1 VRIRS
6 SETAQRPLS
15 QLRQVAAHWGWSD
28 LQRFT
33 HKLPADERFPEKL
46 VTWYESCICEGS
58 RRDLFLQI
66 NEYPIG
72 QKVVYS
78 AAVYA
83 PRYRLNSC
91 WHVFKLPR
99 GEAHKNARIIAL
111 TDWLHYDNFVSAA
124 ARKAY
129 RIKHPPTVGYSWK
142 KIGEGGPVPFVTE
155 CFTATFVP

>member
-1 VRIRS
+1 MKIRS
-6 SETAQRPLS
+6 AVTTLRPLS
-15 QLRQVAAHWGWSD
+15 QLRKVAAEWGWPD

-33 HKLPADERFPEKL
+33 HNLPADERSPKKL
-46 VTWYESCICEGS
+46 VTWYESGVCEGK

-72 QKVVYS
+72 QKVIYS

-99 GEAHKNARIIAL
+99 GDVRKNARIIAL
-111 TDWLHYDNFVSAA
+111 TDWLHYENFDSPT
-124 ARKAY
+124 ARKGY
-129 RIKHPPTVGYSWK
+129 RLKHPQTIGYSWK
-142 KIGEGGPVPFVTE
+142 KIQEGGPVPFIT
-155 CFTATFVP
+155 T

>member
-1 VRIRS
+1 MLKKTR
-6 SETAQRPLS
+6 QPLTL
-15 QLRQVAAHWGWSD
+15 LRKIAVQWGWRD

-33 HKLPADERFPEKL
+33 HQLPAEERFPERL
-46 VTWYESCICEGS
+46 VTWYESGVCKGR

-91 WHVFKLPR
+91 WHVFKLPAGGAR
-99 GEAHKNARIIAL
+99 KNARIVAL
-111 TDWLHYDNFVSAA
+111 ADWLHYENFASPA

-129 RIKHPPTVGYSWK
+129 RIKYPQTVGYSWK
-142 KIGEGGPVPFVTE
+142 QIAQGGPVPFVT
-155 CFTATFVP
+155 T